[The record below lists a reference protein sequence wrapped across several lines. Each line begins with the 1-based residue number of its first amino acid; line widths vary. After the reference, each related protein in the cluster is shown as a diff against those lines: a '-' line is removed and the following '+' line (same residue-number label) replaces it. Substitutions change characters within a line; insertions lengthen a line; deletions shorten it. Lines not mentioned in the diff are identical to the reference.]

1 MSYLKKELYELIS
14 NDNSIFDFIQESAL
28 DGLWYWDLEKP
39 EEEWMNP
46 KFWTTLGYNPE
57 EMPHKSS
64 AWQNIIFPEDLAIA
78 ANNITKHLEDPNH
91 PYDQICRYKHKN
103 GSTKWI
109 RCTGKAIRDESG
121 KPTRMLGAHIDI
133 TDLKYQEELLEKC
146 NEAALIGYWEVDLI
160 EQKLYW
166 SRMTKIIHETPL
178 DFQPVLETAI
188 NFFKVGENREEIIAK
203 FTACAEYGKPY
214 DVRLQIITAKNN
226 LKWVRSIGQAS
237 FVNGKCAKVY
247 GTFQD
252 ITAEKKA
259 KFALIKEK
267 EKLQTVLEGT
277 NLGTW
282 EWNIYTGELQFNK
295 RWAEMIGYTRDE
307 LEPISIQTWLN
318 LVHPDDL
325 KISQA
330 KLQECFE
337 KKSEFY
343 SAECRMRHKNGEW
356 IWILDHGKIISW
368 ADDGQPLLMYGTH
381 MDITESKKLF
391 ELNKQFIAQNPTAI
405 AMLDNNMVYIQA
417 SEKWRNDYGLKDIEV
432 VGQHHKDLFPEI
444 AREWKPIYDD
454 VLSGNIRTNEGQEFI
469 REDGSSLWLEW
480 EIKPWYNDA
489 KKVGGIIIYT
499 SDITQ
504 RKKTEENLRIS
515 EEAFRGNFEN
525 AAIGMA
531 LLNLDGQWLKVN
543 KNLCGIL
550 GYSESELLE
559 LTFQD
564 ITHPEDLDADLK
576 QLNELIA
583 GNIKYYH
590 IEKRYICKNGAIVH
604 IILAASLVRDD
615 NQKPLYFISQ
625 IIDISSQKKAEEE
638 IQTLLLVTKDQNERL
653 KNFAHIVSHNLRSH
667 SGNIAMMIDLLLYEN
682 KYLADNEIIQ
692 LLDGASK
699 NLKETIAHLNEVV
712 LMNTTISDN
721 LISVDLKKSIESNI
735 QNLQALI
742 IGAHVEVYNAI
753 PEGVFIKG
761 IPAYVDSILLNFLT
775 NAIKYRS
782 IIHPPTIKLSLLDHE
797 NQAVLCIAD
806 NGIGIDLKQNGDK
819 LFGMYK
825 TFHGNEDA
833 RGIGLFITKNQIEAL
848 GGKVEIESEL
858 NKGTTF
864 KIYFNYA

>member
-252 ITAEKKA
+252 ITTEKVA
-259 KFALIKEK
+259 KLALIKEK

-277 NLGTW
+277 KLGTW
-282 EWNIYTGELQFNK
+282 EWNISTERIKINSS
-295 RWAEMIGYTRDE
+295 WANMLGYTLDD
-307 LEPISIQTWLN
+307 LKPINIQTWTSLA
-318 LVHPDDL
+318 HPDDIVIAEK
-325 KISQA
+325 KIE
-330 KLQECFE
+330 ECFE
-337 KKSEFY
+337 KNLDSY
-343 SAECRMRHKNGEW
+343 DIECRMRHKNGEW
-356 IWILDHGKIISW
+356 IWLLSHGRIIKRTQKGDPLILF
-368 ADDGQPLLMYGTH
+368 GTSIN
-381 MDITESKKLF
+381 ITKSKKVF
-391 ELNKQFIAQNPTAI
+391 ESNKSFIEQTPTAI
-405 AMLDNNMVYIQA
+405 AMFDNQLNYIA
-417 SEKWRNDYGLKDIEV
+417 CSEKWLIEYGLE
-432 VGQHHKDLFPEI
+432 GQEIIGKSHYEIFPEI
-444 AREWKPIYDD
+444 
-454 VLSGNIRTNEGQEFI
+454 NEDRKKTHQRCLQGSIEENEAEPFLRQ
-469 REDGSSLWLEW
+469 DGTVQWLKW
-480 EIKPWYNDA
+480 LVKPWYSDSQTI
-489 KKVGGIIIYT
+489 GGLIMFT
-499 SDITQ
+499 EDITD
-504 RKKTEENLRIS
+504 RKKAEEAFRIS

-531 LLNLDGQWLKVN
+531 LLNESGQWMKVN
-543 KNLCGIL
+543 QSLCKIV
-550 GYSESELLE
+550 GYTEQELMQI
-559 LTFQD
+559 TFQD

-576 QLNELIA
+576 LLNELIA
-583 GNIKYYH
+583 GDINFYH
-590 IEKRYICKNGAIVH
+590 IEKRYICKNGDIVH
-604 IILAASLVRDD
+604 IILAASLVRDE

-625 IIDISSQKKAEEE
+625 IIDITSQKKAEEE
-638 IQTLLLVTKDQNERL
+638 IQSLLLVTKDQNERL

-682 KYLADNEIIQ
+682 KYLAENDIIQ
-692 LLDGASK
+692 LLETASK

-721 LISVDLKKSIESNI
+721 LISINLKNSIASSI

-742 IGAHVEVYNAI
+742 NSAHVEIQNEIQDDVN
-753 PEGVFIKG
+753 IKG
-761 IPAYVDSILLNFLT
+761 IPAYVESILLNFIS

-782 IIHPPTIKLSLLDHE
+782 TIYPPTIKLYLLSE
-797 NQAVLCIAD
+797 KNRAVLCIAD
-806 NGIGIDLKQNGDK
+806 NGIGIDLEKNGDK
-819 LFGMYK
+819 VFGMYK
-825 TFHGNEDA
+825 TFHSNEDA

>member
-1 MSYLKKELYELIS
+1 M
-14 NDNSIFDFIQESAL
+14 
-28 DGLWYWDLEKP
+28 
-39 EEEWMNP
+39 
-46 KFWTTLGYNPE
+46 
-57 EMPHKSS
+57 
-64 AWQNIIFPEDLAIA
+64 
-78 ANNITKHLEDPNH
+78 
-91 PYDQICRYKHKN
+91 
-103 GSTKWI
+103 
-109 RCTGKAIRDESG
+109 
-121 KPTRMLGAHIDI
+121 
-133 TDLKYQEELLEKC
+133 
-146 NEAALIGYWEVDLI
+146 
-160 EQKLYW
+160 
-166 SRMTKIIHETPL
+166 
-178 DFQPVLETAI
+178 
-188 NFFKVGENREEIIAK
+188 
-203 FTACAEYGKPY
+203 
-214 DVRLQIITAKNN
+214 
-226 LKWVRSIGQAS
+226 
-237 FVNGKCAKVY
+237 
-247 GTFQD
+247 
-252 ITAEKKA
+252 
-259 KFALIKEK
+259 
-267 EKLQTVLEGT
+267 
-277 NLGTW
+277 
-282 EWNIYTGELQFNK
+282 
-295 RWAEMIGYTRDE
+295 
-307 LEPISIQTWLN
+307 
-318 LVHPDDL
+318 
-325 KISQA
+325 
-330 KLQECFE
+330 
-337 KKSEFY
+337 
-343 SAECRMRHKNGEW
+343 
-356 IWILDHGKIISW
+356 
-368 ADDGQPLLMYGTH
+368 
-381 MDITESKKLF
+381 
-391 ELNKQFIAQNPTAI
+391 
-405 AMLDNNMVYIQA
+405 
-417 SEKWRNDYGLKDIEV
+417 
-432 VGQHHKDLFPEI
+432 
-444 AREWKPIYDD
+444 
-454 VLSGNIRTNEGQEFI
+454 
-469 REDGSSLWLEW
+469 
-480 EIKPWYNDA
+480 
-489 KKVGGIIIYT
+489 
-499 SDITQ
+499 
-504 RKKTEENLRIS
+504 
-515 EEAFRGNFEN
+515 
-525 AAIGMA
+525 
-531 LLNLDGQWLKVN
+531 
-543 KNLCGIL
+543 

-742 IGAHVEVYNAI
+742 ISAHVEVYNAI
-753 PEGVFIKG
+753 PEGVSIKG